1 MYKLNLILFSCFLF
15 WFSSTKGQDLSSTLQ
30 GILEKNYPDK
40 TGPGAVIYVLEG
52 QKVSSAST
60 GLASLKSKENIDIH
74 MPFRMASVSK
84 QFTAFAIYQ
93 LANNQKLNLNQRIDY
108 YFPTLNSNVGAIT
121 IKQLLN
127 HCSGIADY
135 ENLMGDKWTVQLT
148 DADVLKIIEPVTE
161 TYFPIGSKFRYS
173 NTAYC
178 LLALIIEKVSNQSY
192 PSYMQQHVFQ
202 YLGMKNSL
210 IMSKERVANPR
221 AYGYHPDKGKFIFAD
236 QSLTSGTMGDGG
248 VYTTASD
255 YAIWLGHLSKLLSNP
270 LGQDFY
276 FWNANRFPINLNVSY
291 SFGWFIGKDKA
302 GEDILFHSGESTG
315 FHNIVVFYPI
325 KGKSVSMFSNRDDL
339 LIAGVFDEVMEALDI
354 EIEGLENEK
363 LFHWLGK
370 VYANKL

>member
-1 MYKLNLILFSCFLF
+1 MYKLSLILFTCFLF
-15 WFSSTKGQDLSSTLQ
+15 CFSSTKGQDLSSTLQ
-30 GILEKNYPDK
+30 GILEKNYPEK
-40 TGPGAVIYVLEG
+40 NGPGAVIYVLDEE
-52 QKVSSAST
+52 KVSAAST

-84 QFTAFAIYQ
+84 QFTAYAIYQ
-93 LANNQKLNLNQRIDY
+93 LVNNQKLNLNQRIDY
-108 YFPTLNSNVGAIT
+108 YFPTLNKSVGAIT

-135 ENLMGDKWTVQLT
+135 EGLMGDKWTVQLT
-148 DADVLKIIEPVTE
+148 DADVLKIIEPATE

-178 LLALIIEKVSNQSY
+178 LLALIVERVSKQSY
-192 PSYMQQHVFQ
+192 PSYMQKHVFEP
-202 YLGMKNSL
+202 LGMKNSL
-210 IMSKERVANPR
+210 IMSKERVPNPR
-221 AYGYHPDKGKFIFAD
+221 AFGYHPEMGKFKFAD

-255 YAIWLGHLSKLLSNP
+255 YAIWLGYLSKLLSDP
-270 LGQDFY
+270 KAKEFY
-276 FWNANRFPINLNVSY
+276 FGNTYRFPVNENVDY

-315 FHNIVVFYPI
+315 FHNIVVFYPS
-325 KGKSVSMFSNRDDL
+325 KGKSVSMFSNRDDH
-339 LIAGVFDEVMEALDI
+339 LIAGVFDEVMDVLDI
-354 EIEGLENEK
+354 EIEGLEKEK

-370 VYANKL
+370 VYANTF